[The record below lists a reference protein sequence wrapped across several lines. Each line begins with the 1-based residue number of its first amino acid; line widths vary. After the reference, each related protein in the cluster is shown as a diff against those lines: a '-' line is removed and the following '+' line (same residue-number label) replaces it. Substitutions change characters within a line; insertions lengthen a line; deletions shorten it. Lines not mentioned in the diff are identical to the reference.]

1 MTLET
6 LQKEMIVA
14 MKNKDKERKD
24 VLSSLIGAIKK
35 AAIDQKCKENITEK
49 LVDEVILKE
58 KKTVQEMIDTCPAER
73 DALLQSY
80 RNKMSIIEEFALQLI
95 TDENQI
101 KKMIYNIISTTD
113 IHESGQKAVMGAVM
127 PKLKGKVDMKIANKV
142 LVEILKK
149 SGEM

>member
-6 LQKEMIVA
+6 LQKEMIAA
-14 MKNKDKERKD
+14 MKNKDKVRKD

-58 KKTVQEMIDTCPAER
+58 KKTVQEMIDTCPTDREI
-73 DALLQSY
+73 LLLEYKS
-80 RNKMSIIEEFALQLI
+80 KMEVINEFAPQLV
-95 TDENQI
+95 TDENEI
-101 KKMIYNIISTTD
+101 KNMIYHIISSVD
-113 IHESGQKAVMGAVM
+113 IHQSGQKAVMGTVM
-127 PKLKGKVDMKIANKV
+127 PRLKGKVDMKVANKV

>member
-24 VLSSLIGAIKK
+24 VLSSLIGAVKK

-80 RNKMSIIEEFALQLI
+80 KNKMSIIEEFALQLI

-101 KKMIYNIISTTD
+101 KRMIYNIISTID